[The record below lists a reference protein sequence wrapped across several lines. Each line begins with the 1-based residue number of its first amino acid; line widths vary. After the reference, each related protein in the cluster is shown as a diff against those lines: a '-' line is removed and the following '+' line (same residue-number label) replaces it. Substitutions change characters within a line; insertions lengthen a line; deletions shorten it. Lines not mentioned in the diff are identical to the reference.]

1 MEDVQGALD
10 AFKAAYLAGEGVE
23 SATDG
28 LIAAINAHAP
38 IPPRAART
46 VRMEHFYNS
55 HKPWLTAAV
64 ATIIAL
70 LLILARWVLRLKI
83 FTWLAAAA
91 IVWAVAEQALGLYL
105 RITILGRPPVSNTY
119 EALLW
124 MGIIATAC
132 GVVGQVINRHGWY
145 LAGGLTAALIS
156 LLFAQLVPLTDQTN
170 SLPPVL
176 RSNYWPVIH
185 VMTIVASYGAFLLAA
200 VLGHAFLIRDVLLR
214 KQPDPQARLIV
225 QTYRLMQLGLVL
237 LTAGTIL
244 GGVWAAESWGRF
256 WGWDPKETWSL
267 ISIVVYFAMLHARY
281 SRWIKDF
288 GLAVASIAGF
298 MAIVWTFYGVNYVM
312 GTGLH
317 TYGFGDGGE
326 VWVLAW
332 AAAELVFLTACLVRA
347 RAGSAPEPA
356 ATVARV
362 ESAGN
367 NVPPATA

>member
-1 MEDVQGALD
+1 V
-10 AFKAAYLAGEGVE
+10 FSYLA
-23 SATDG
+23 
-28 LIAAINAHAP
+28 
-38 IPPRAART
+38 
-46 VRMEHFYNS
+46 
-55 HKPWLTAAV
+55 AV
-64 ATIIAL
+64 
-70 LLILARWVLRLKI
+70 
-83 FTWLAAAA
+83 A
-91 IVWAVAEQALGLYL
+91 IVWAVAEQVLGLYL

-132 GVVGQVINRHGWY
+132 GLVGQFLNRKSWY

-176 RSNYWPVIH
+176 RSNYWLILH
-185 VMTIVASYGAFLLAA
+185 VMTIVASYGAFLLAG
-200 VLGHAFLIRDVLLR
+200 VLGHAYLIRDVLLR
-214 KQPDPQARLIV
+214 KAADPQARLIV

-237 LTAGTIL
+237 LTIGTIL

-267 ISIVVYFAMLHARY
+267 ISIVVYFIMLHARY

-288 GLAVASIAGF
+288 GLAVASIVGF

-317 TYGFGDGGE
+317 NYGFGNGGE
-326 VWVLAW
+326 VWVAVW
-332 AAAELVFLTACLVRA
+332 AGAELAFLGLCFFMSRGRA
-347 RAGSAPEPA
+347 PASQRVLTPITETTGA
-356 ATVARV
+356 AT
-362 ESAGN
+362 
-367 NVPPATA
+367 PPATA